1 MDHNTTT
8 FEHEIRISA
17 PPREVWRALCLP
29 EEVAQWD
36 GGVQFALDAPPNY
49 PQPGQR
55 VRWRT
60 TGAIFRTLVDQPQDV
75 VPERRLRS
83 ILSLGPAR
91 YDETYTIQ
99 TARDSPTDLGD
110 ECLLHMKMTLQV
122 VAVPGH
128 RLLFRRFASTTP
140 GSMVSALA
148 AIKTHCE
155 SYRRE
160 RGTPTM

>member
-17 PPREVWRALCLP
+17 SPHDVWRALCLP

-36 GGVQFALDAPPNY
+36 SGVQFAVDAPANY

-60 TGAIFRTLVDQPQDV
+60 TGIILRTLVDQPLEV

-83 ILSLGPAR
+83 MLSLGPAR

-99 TARDSPTDLGD
+99 TTRDSPTDLGD
-110 ECLLHMKMTLQV
+110 ECLLQMKMTLQV

-128 RLLFRRFASTTP
+128 RLLFRRFAATTP
-140 GSMVSALA
+140 SNMASALA

-155 SYRRE
+155 SYRGE
-160 RGTPTM
+160 RGSPTK